1 MRGAKKFYGSRIGI
15 LSKGDERMT
24 LLDQLKAAG
33 LDVATMA
40 RLSHGVLTENK
51 LRKHN
56 SGLTTLSSE
65 DRQLA
70 NRIIAEYRMM
80 TEKVR
85 FVVFSAVG
93 SVPSK

>member
-1 MRGAKKFYGSRIGI
+1 
-15 LSKGDERMT
+15 MT
-24 LLDQLKAAG
+24 LLEQLKAAG
-33 LDVATMA
+33 LDVPTMV
-40 RLSHGVLTENK
+40 RLSQGVLTENK

-56 SGLTTLSSE
+56 SGLVILSPE

-93 SVPSK
+93 TKSQ